1 LVMKKIYLILILFL
15 AVSITN
21 CSNPQSPPITATTSI
36 AGGDIPGTAIQT
48 NSVSEDEDQT
58 SSMGQIAPISPTET
72 PTNNNPD
79 DNPGNLIQT
88 SPPQNQTQ
96 PTPENKPT
104 RELTSNAWKGLP
116 VIPQVSK
123 NVKSIYQ
130 RGLALN
136 NNPNAYSKIGDCGS
150 TPAWFLGDF
159 DRGPE
164 YYELGEFTQLMEVIQ
179 EFQGSHERTSLGARA
194 GFNAPSL
201 FVSLW
206 SDIEHCQPDE
216 GPLECEYR
224 VHQPIA
230 AFIMLGANDIWHP
243 DKFEPSMRKIIEY
256 SINNG
261 VIPILSTKA
270 DNQEKDGSINLT
282 IARLA
287 QEYDIPMINFW
298 RAVQDLPDKGLQED
312 GVHLTWG
319 KNDFSDPKYL
329 KTAWTI
335 RNLTALQTLDAVWR
349 TATGQSPQ

>member
-1 LVMKKIYLILILFL
+1 M
-15 AVSITN
+15 
-21 CSNPQSPPITATTSI
+21 
-36 AGGDIPGTAIQT
+36 D
-48 NSVSEDEDQT
+48 
-58 SSMGQIAPISPTET
+58 
-72 PTNNNPD
+72 
-79 DNPGNLIQT
+79 
-88 SPPQNQTQ
+88 
-96 PTPENKPT
+96 
-104 RELTSNAWKGLP
+104 
-116 VIPQVSK
+116 
-123 NVKSIYQ
+123 
-130 RGLALN
+130 
-136 NNPNAYSKIGDCGS
+136 
-150 TPAWFLGDF
+150 
-159 DRGPE
+159 
-164 YYELGEFTQLMEVIQ
+164 VIQ
-179 EFQGSHERTSLGARA
+179 EFRGSHERTSLGARA

-224 VHQPIA
+224 VNRPIM
-230 AFIMLGANDIWHP
+230 AFIMLGANDVWHP
-243 DKFEPSMRKIIEY
+243 DEFEPSMRQIIEY

-270 DNQEKDGSINLT
+270 DNQEGDGSINFT

-298 RAVQDLPDKGLQED
+298 RAVQDFPDKGLQED

-349 TATGQSPQ
+349 TATGQEVQ

>member
-1 LVMKKIYLILILFL
+1 MKRKFVIPIIFL
-15 AVSITN
+15 AVSIAG
-21 CSNPQSPPITATTSI
+21 CSNPQTPAITANANIVEDDHTGAEIQSNSISEGEDTTS
-36 AGGDIPGTAIQT
+36 
-48 NSVSEDEDQT
+48 SVQITEQVKPTQARSNISAED
-58 SSMGQIAPISPTET
+58 SP
-72 PTNNNPD
+72 D
-79 DNPGNLIQT
+79 NLIQT
-88 SPPQNQTQ
+88 DTPQEQEQLSPT
-96 PTPENKPT
+96 KKAT
-104 RELTSNAWKGLP
+104 RVLTSNAWKGLP

-130 RGLALN
+130 RGLELN

-164 YYELGEFTQLMEVIQ
+164 YYNLGEYTNLLEVIQ
-179 EFQGSHERTSLGARA
+179 EFNGSHERVSLGARA

-224 VHQPIA
+224 VNRPVM

-243 DKFEPSMRKIIEY
+243 DEFEPSMRKIIEY

-270 DNQEKDGSINLT
+270 DNQEGDGSINFA

-287 QEYDIPMINFW
+287 QEYDIPMINYW
-298 RAVQDLPDKGLQED
+298 RAVQDLPDQGLQED

-329 KTAWTI
+329 ETAWTI

-349 TATGQSPQ
+349 TATDQEPQ